1 VKLPNLRLAARCEW
15 NFAFFW
21 HAEKVAQ
28 SLLKGISRGRSKG
41 CPWCRIW
48 FEEWKSKRKYYS
60 QKPLYA

>member
-1 VKLPNLRLAARCEW
+1 VKLPKLLLAARSEW

-28 SLLKGISRGRSKG
+28 SVLKDISRGRSKG

-48 FEEWKSKRKYYS
+48 DEGWKSKCKY
-60 QKPLYA
+60 